1 MLALLLTLTFF
12 AQERPWDKV
21 RAVESGTEL
30 RIYKRDVKVPIV
42 ARLDE
47 ATEDNLI
54 LLIEDQQVAIR
65 RAEIDRIDRRPHQAT
80 SRVTHE
86 RRGVRTTT
94 AQGNTVSAAVANAAR
109 TQTLTIRSKPPFEFL
124 YRRPSAGR
132 P

>member
-1 MLALLLTLTFF
+1 MLALLLTLTFLS
-12 AQERPWDKV
+12 QERPWDKV
-21 RAVESGTEL
+21 RAVESGTEV
-30 RIYKRDVKVPIV
+30 RVFKRNVKLPVV
-42 ARLDE
+42 AKLDE

-65 RAEIDRIDRRPHQAT
+65 RAEIDRIDRRPHQV

-86 RRGVRTTT
+86 RRGVRTAT

-109 TQTLTIRSKPPFEFL
+109 TQTLTIRSKSPFEFL
-124 YRRPSAGR
+124 YRRPTVL